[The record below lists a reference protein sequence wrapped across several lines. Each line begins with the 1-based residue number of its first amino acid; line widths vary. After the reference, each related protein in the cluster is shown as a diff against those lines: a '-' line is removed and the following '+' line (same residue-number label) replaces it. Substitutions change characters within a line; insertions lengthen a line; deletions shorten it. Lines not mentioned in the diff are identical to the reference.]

1 MHTHNNGEKWQMNPE
16 TQRLC
21 AYSGIISMLMFFVG
35 MLVMTFLP
43 PLSPSLGI
51 DEVATIYR
59 DNATAIRAGA
69 VLIIISSL
77 FAIPFYAVI
86 SVQLRR
92 IEGRARPV
100 LAYTQM
106 IAGAANIQFFILPG
120 LLFAVAS
127 YRPERMPEITHAL
140 NDLAWIIT
148 ILPWPITFVQAL
160 ACGIAILRYQ
170 PDAVLFPRWVGFFNL
185 WVAVLFIPGSL
196 IPFFKT
202 GPFAWDGLLAFW
214 IPATMFGF
222 WFVVMQMVILKAIRN
237 EEQP

>member
-1 MHTHNNGEKWQMNPE
+1 MNVQ

-21 AYSGIISMLMFFVG
+21 AYSGVISMMMFFIG
-35 MLVMTFLP
+35 MVVMTFMP
-43 PLSPSLGI
+43 PLSPALDVGQ
-51 DEVATIYR
+51 VAAIYR
-59 DNATAIRAGA
+59 DHATAIRAGA
-69 VLIIISSL
+69 VLIIVSSM

-100 LAYTQM
+100 LSYTQM

-148 ILPWPITFVQAL
+148 ILPWPITCIQAL
-160 ACGIAILRYQ
+160 ACGFAILRYSE
-170 PDAVLFPRWVGFFNL
+170 PSLFPRWVGFFNL
-185 WVAVLFIPGSL
+185 WVAVLFVPGSL
-196 IPFFKT
+196 IPFFKA
-202 GPFAWDGLLAFW
+202 GPFAWNGLLAFW

-222 WFVVMQMVILKAIRN
+222 WFIIMQLAILKAIAH
-237 EEQP
+237 EESSAAS